1 MSNKKISAKTYQ
13 NLKTRAE
20 EILEENLAEKR
31 EVEGLQNNN
40 WVFLTVDNKSPYL
53 VKFVPAEEKE
63 RLTIER
69 KVYQFVN
76 DRLDITVPEVL
87 AYGESEYGD
96 YLVREVIE
104 GQSLKDYLTDGKK
117 NDRVLYQAGQLLAK
131 LHQIEFEEKGIF
143 TSDLKVKEYDI
154 FSKVEYNKFLE
165 KLYDHE
171 EITEKEYSLLK
182 QVDVDYYFKRPPY
195 VFCHSDYSP
204 NNILVNDDDVVSIID
219 MEWACSAPYMDDL
232 ASFDLF
238 LELEGFNYG
247 IEEYYKGYNSI
258 KEIDDY
264 YFEHKNFYKFY
275 RLVTM
280 LSYQVAAEDERFD
293 NQFLENMK
301 AKFRSQLTNYPDF
314 KSI

>member
-1 MSNKKISAKTYQ
+1 MSNKKIPAKSYQ

-20 EILEENLAEKR
+20 EILEEILAEKR
-31 EVEGLQNNN
+31 EIKGLQNNN

-53 VKFVPAEEKE
+53 VKFVPAEEKD

-87 AYGESEYGD
+87 AHGESEYGD

-104 GQSLKDYLTDGKK
+104 GQSLKEYLTDSNK
-117 NDRVLYQAGQLLAK
+117 NDRVFYQAGQFLAK

-143 TSDLKVKEYDI
+143 TPDLKVKEYDI
-154 FSKVEYNKFLE
+154 FSKVEYNKFLK
-165 KLYDHE
+165 KLYKHQ
-171 EITEKEYSLLK
+171 EISKKEYSLLK

-204 NNILVNDDDVVSIID
+204 NNILVNDDEVVSIID
-219 MEWACSAPYMDDL
+219 MEWACSAPCMDDL

-258 KEIDDY
+258 KEIDS
-264 YFEHKNFYKFY
+264 FFLEHKDFYKFY
-275 RLVTM
+275 RLITM

-293 NQFLENMK
+293 NQFLENIK
-301 AKFRSQLTNYPDF
+301 VHFRSLIKNFPDW
-314 KSI
+314 KIE